1 MSTFALFYTFL
12 SLIFHVAYSNSKR
25 ISNNIE
31 SSKVYV
37 SSWAVQLQRSA
48 NDDDARSIASALG
61 LKYEKVQ
68 KTQRK

>member
-1 MSTFALFYTFL
+1 MTTFALFYTFL
-12 SLIFHVAYSNSKR
+12 LLIVAYSNSKR